1 TRAVDVVRAQAYDL
15 AGTQTGGISGRERH
29 TIPAALHR
37 LEKSGDLLRAQ
48 DHRKRFGPARIGDA
62 LGKVLASQRDA
73 KEEAQRGDDLV
84 ECRPGN
90 PPRHQVDLVGTNI
103 LEAETI
109 RGSPK
114 ILAKLL
120 DVVDI
125 NFPSR
130 RRQIADRHV
139 LDHATAQR
147 ADTFSPHSE
156 GSCLFVVDSQTQP
169 DRQAASLYK
178 PSATL
183 STGITIAI
191 SGHYRASGSV
201 QSPMRCQS
209 GDLATSRVSHQ
220 GPYLDF
226 VVDPGGFACEPADPW
241 QSTQ

>member
-1 TRAVDVVRAQAYDL
+1 HYVPLFAALAVRHVNDHTRAVDVVRAQAYDL

-48 DHRKRFGPARIGDA
+48 DHRQRFGPARIGDA
-62 LGKVLASQRDA
+62 LGKGLASQRDA

-130 RRQIADRHV
+130 HGVR
-139 LDHATAQR
+139 
-147 ADTFSPHSE
+147 
-156 GSCLFVVDSQTQP
+156 
-169 DRQAASLYK
+169 
-178 PSATL
+178 
-183 STGITIAI
+183 
-191 SGHYRASGSV
+191 RASAYQRSA
-201 QSPMRCQS
+201 SNF
-209 GDLATSRVSHQ
+209 TSTRRAPCRSAR
-220 GPYLDF
+220 GPC
-226 VVDPGGFACEPADPW
+226 VKRTR
-241 QSTQ
+241 S